1 MVNKIVMVTGSDSN
15 EFESNI
21 NAVLEKLEENCNIKD
36 IQSQTIG
43 MSTVWQTQIWCVKKE
58 MSEED

>member
-21 NAVLEKLEENCNIKD
+21 NAVLEKLEEKYNIKD
-36 IQSQTIG
+36 IQTHRIG
-43 MSTVWQTQIWCVKKE
+43 ASTVLEGQIWCVKKDL
-58 MSEED
+58 SEED

>member
-21 NAVLEKLEENCNIKD
+21 NAVLEKLEEKYSIKD
-36 IQSQTIG
+36 IQTQTIG
-43 MSTVWQTQIWCVKKE
+43 ASTVWRLKYGALKKK
-58 MSEED
+58 

>member
-1 MVNKIVMVTGSDSN
+1 MVTGSDSN

-21 NAVLEKLEENCNIKD
+21 NAVLEKLEEKYNIKD
-36 IQSQTIG
+36 IQIHRIGASTILEG
-43 MSTVWQTQIWCVKKE
+43 QIWCVKKE

>member
-1 MVNKIVMVTGSDSN
+1 MNMVK
-15 EFESNI
+15 FESNI

-43 MSTVWQTQIWCVKKE
+43 MSTVCQAQIWCVKKE

>member
-1 MVNKIVMVTGSDSN
+1 MVTGSDSN

-21 NAVLEKLEENCNIKD
+21 NAVLEKLEEKYNIKD
-36 IQSQTIG
+36 IQTHRIGASTILEG
-43 MSTVWQTQIWCVKKE
+43 QIWCVKKE

>member
-21 NAVLEKLEENCNIKD
+21 NAVLEKLEEKYNIKD
-36 IQSQTIG
+36 IQIHRIGASTILEG
-43 MSTVWQTQIWCVKKE
+43 QIWCVKKE

>member
-43 MSTVWQTQIWCVKKE
+43 MSTVWQAQIWCVKKE